1 MARVAVGI
9 AAWGRETGNDQSA
22 VDNYKPMLA
31 EVDSDMTGSRCNVFL
46 FLCSLLLMACTVRAA
61 DEPGCLD
68 CHQAKADSTVHE
80 VFRSLHGGI
89 NGGGANAC
97 IACHGRSEAHD
108 ARGKKK
114 PVDISFGPQWTADVE
129 TRNGTCQGCHSNK
142 EQVHW
147 MGSAHQEENLACN
160 DCHKAHTPKDPI
172 LVDDAAQSVC
182 LGCHTQVRAELKLP
196 SRHPIIEGKT
206 ACVDCHN
213 PHGSLGEAALRE
225 PTLNDNCF
233 SCHADKRGPFL
244 WEHPPV
250 AEDCSLCHRPHGS
263 VNERLLTAR
272 GPALCQQCHAAAF
285 HPSVPYGAESLSGS
299 ANQNVLGKNCLNCH
313 SAVHGSNHPSGAR
326 LTR

>member
-1 MARVAVGI
+1 
-9 AAWGRETGNDQSA
+9 
-22 VDNYKPMLA
+22 
-31 EVDSDMTGSRCNVFL
+31 MTGFRLNAFVFL
-46 FLCSLLLMACTVRAA
+46 FGLLLLASSARAA

-68 CHQAKADSTVHE
+68 CHKADADSPVHQ
-80 VFRSLHGGI
+80 VFKSVHGSI

-97 IACHGRSEAHD
+97 VACHGPSEAHNS
-108 ARGKKK
+108 RGKKK
-114 PVDISFGPQWTADVE
+114 PVDISFGPQWTSDVE
-129 TRNGTCQGCHSNK
+129 TRNGSCQGCHNNK

-160 DCHKAHTPKDPI
+160 DCHTAHTAKDPV
-172 LVDDAAQSVC
+172 LTGTAAQSLC
-182 LGCHTQVRAELKLP
+182 LNCHTQVRADLQLP

-206 ACVDCHN
+206 DCVDCHN
-213 PHGSLGEAALRE
+213 PHGSLGDTALRQ

-233 SCHADKRGPFL
+233 SCHQDKRGPFL

-263 VNERLLTAR
+263 VNERLLSAR

-285 HPSVPYGAESLSGS
+285 HPSVPYGTESLSS
-299 ANQNVLGKNCLNCH
+299 STSSQNVLGKNCLNCH
-313 SAVHGSNHPSGAR
+313 SQVHGSNHPSGAR